1 MMCTLPVLFLMEEKK
16 FHMYIILLSV
26 ILLIVY
32 YCALE
37 VYMNIYLCLYITIFH
52 NSE

>member
-1 MMCTLPVLFLMEEKK
+1 MEAIPLCN
-16 FHMYIILLSV
+16 II
-26 ILLIVY
+26 
-32 YCALE
+32 E